1 MTSESGRTVEMAHA
15 AALRA
20 LSPSGLLSSV
30 DIMVSLTSTKELY
43 TTSIQGIRCCRL
55 GVATLHPLARP
66 PFSQE
71 QFHST
76 QDPSKHTR

>member
-43 TTSIQGIRCCRL
+43 TTSIQGISCRL